1 MSSYRLS
8 GSVYHL
14 IAMKRRRG
22 ATSRQTY
29 RNLLISLRLLNQGE
43 SIRYSG
49 GVPGTRWGEAIA
61 FYLNERGW
69 TQRQL
74 AEKASIRPNTLTN
87 LVKHGR
93 DSDTATLSR
102 IASALKIDL
111 AELFLTRDQIAILRS
126 HRENKVERL
135 RDAVMRELSETVTK
149 LVRQELERSNRPD
162 GEPAVKR
169 RAAKR

>member
-1 MSSYRLS
+1 MKHRRL
-8 GSVYHL
+8 
-14 IAMKRRRG
+14 

-29 RNLLISLRLLNQGE
+29 RNLLISLRLLNQSE
-43 SIRYSG
+43 SIQYSG

-102 IASALKIDL
+102 IAAALKIDL
-111 AELFLTRDQIAILRS
+111 AELFLTREQIAILRS

-135 RDAVMRELSETVTK
+135 KDAVMRELSETVTR
-149 LVRQELERSNRPD
+149 LVRQELERSQRAD
-162 GEPAVKR
+162 EPAAKR

>member
-1 MSSYRLS
+1 
-8 GSVYHL
+8 
-14 IAMKRRRG
+14 MKHRRP

-29 RNLLISLRLLNQGE
+29 RNLLISLRLLNQSE
-43 SIRYSG
+43 SIQYSG

-102 IASALKIDL
+102 IAAALKIDL
-111 AELFLTRDQIAILRS
+111 AELFLTREQIAILRS

-135 RDAVMRELSETVTK
+135 KDAVMRELSETVTR
-149 LVRQELERSNRPD
+149 LVRQELERSQRAD
-162 GEPAVKR
+162 EPAAKR

>member
-1 MSSYRLS
+1 MKSPRNARLRTP
-8 GSVYHL
+8 G
-14 IAMKRRRG
+14 G
-22 ATSRQTY
+22 DERQTY

-43 SIRYSG
+43 PIRYSG

-102 IASALKIDL
+102 IAAALKIDL
-111 AELFLTRDQIAILRS
+111 AELFLTREQIAILRS
-126 HRENKVERL
+126 HRESKVERL
-135 RDAVMRELSETVTK
+135 RDAVMREVSETVTK
-149 LVRQELERSNRPD
+149 LVRQELERAQRTDS
-162 GEPAVKR
+162 EPAAKR

>member
-1 MSSYRLS
+1 
-8 GSVYHL
+8 
-14 IAMKRRRG
+14 MKHRRP

-29 RNLLISLRLLNQGE
+29 RNLLISLRLLNQSE
-43 SIRYSG
+43 SIQYSG

-102 IASALKIDL
+102 IAAALKVDL
-111 AELFLTRDQIAILRS
+111 AELFLTREQIAILRS

-135 RDAVMRELSETVTK
+135 RDAVMRELAETVTK
-149 LVRQELERSNRPD
+149 LVRQELERSQRPD
-162 GEPAVKR
+162 AEPAVKR

>member
-1 MSSYRLS
+1 
-8 GSVYHL
+8 
-14 IAMKRRRG
+14 MKHRRR

-29 RNLLISLRLLNQGE
+29 RNLLISLRLLNQSE
-43 SIRYSG
+43 SIQYSG
-49 GVPGTRWGEAIA
+49 VVPGTRWGEAIA

-102 IASALKIDL
+102 IAAALKVDL
-111 AELFLTRDQIAILRS
+111 AELFLTREQIAILRS

-135 RDAVMRELSETVTK
+135 RDAVMRELSETVTR
-149 LVRQELERSNRPD
+149 LVRQELERSQRAD
-162 GEPAVKR
+162 EPAVKR

>member
-1 MSSYRLS
+1 
-8 GSVYHL
+8 
-14 IAMKRRRG
+14 MKHRRS

-29 RNLLISLRLLNQGE
+29 RNLLISLRLLNQSE
-43 SIRYSG
+43 SIQYSG
-49 GVPGTRWGEAIA
+49 VVPGTRWGEAIA

-102 IASALKIDL
+102 IAAALKIDL
-111 AELFLTRDQIAILRS
+111 AELFLTREQIAILRS

-135 RDAVMRELSETVTK
+135 KDAVMRELSETVTR
-149 LVRQELERSNRPD
+149 LVRQELERSQRAD
-162 GEPAVKR
+162 EPAAKR